1 MARVIFVTMGLGK
14 SMRATLGYILVILG
28 ACLVAAAMWIWVGHD
43 YLRIDPFWISWVI
56 FTIIKPASI
65 PQTFYD
71 VLVGVTAS
79 LGIAAYSQGKY
90 LLRPKQPRTDQPDP
104 EQQ

>member
-1 MARVIFVTMGLGK
+1 
-14 SMRATLGYILVILG
+14 MRATLGYILVILG

-43 YLRIDPFWISWVI
+43 YLLIDPFWISWAI
-56 FTIIKPASI
+56 FTFFKPASI

-90 LLRPKQPRTDQPDP
+90 LLRPTKPAIGETGP
-104 EQQ
+104 EQP